1 MGKRRQ
7 WDPFFCFLLLLAVVL
22 TQKKIMKKRMWE
34 FLGGGSVV
42 HAEEKRE
49 AQVEALEQ
57 RESGAVVE
65 LVWTLA

>member
-1 MGKRRQ
+1 M
-7 WDPFFCFLLLLAVVL
+7 L